1 MEANKGFLITRPRS
15 DYLTNLIFHLCDNVL
30 AVAHAKGYRI
40 YQLDAEKAN
49 RKLFNSYVR
58 KNKLSLVFLN
68 GHGNTDCVTGHDEEV
83 LIGVGDGD
91 DALTGA
97 IVYARSCDAAVNLAV
112 ALVENG
118 TKAFLGYKRKYY
130 LASSVGRVSR
140 PRNDKLARRFIE
152 PANLAVT
159 TLLKGNTVEEA
170 DNRSKF
176 EMMKN
181 VFSMLS
187 SAATDEER
195 SAAPLLY
202 SNVRNQVIIGNKLA
216 TT

>member
-1 MEANKGFLITRPRS
+1 MEINKGFLITRPRS
-15 DYLTNLIFHLCDNVL
+15 DYLTNLIFHLCDDVL
-30 AVAHAKGYRI
+30 AVARSKKYRI

-49 RKLFNSYVR
+49 KKLFDSYTR
-58 KNKLSLVFLN
+58 KNKPSVVFLN
-68 GHGNTDCVTGHDEEV
+68 GHGNMNCVTGHNEEV
-83 LIGVGDGD
+83 ILGVGDGD
-91 DALTGA
+91 DSLPDA
-97 IVYARSCDAAVNLAV
+97 IVYARSCDAAVSLAP
-112 ALVENG
+112 ALIENG

-130 LASSVGRVSR
+130 LASSMDRVSK
-140 PRNDKLARRFIE
+140 PRDDKLAKRFIE

-159 TLLKGNTVEEA
+159 AILKGNTVEEA
-170 DNRSKF
+170 DKRSKF

-202 SNVRNQVIIGNKLA
+202 SNIKNQVIVGDKFA
-216 TT
+216 TA